1 MITNISDE
9 YHLNWDDMYIK
20 YITSKWSSSLS
31 SNLHG
36 RMASASPM
44 AAGYGS
50 SRRSTKS
57 TGSLASGGE
66 KVPPVAVWL
75 GGWVVGVF
83 GPNGVVIK
91 VGCFWLGLYIFFL
104 FDGEF
109 LREVPPKNESS
120 SVVHEELTI
129 RC

>member
-1 MITNISDE
+1 
-9 YHLNWDDMYIK
+9 
-20 YITSKWSSSLS
+20 
-31 SNLHG
+31 
-36 RMASASPM
+36 MASASPM

-83 GPNGVVIK
+83 GPNGVVLK
-91 VGCFWLGLYIFFL
+91 VGCFWLGLQYILFFW

-109 LREVPPKNESS
+109 LEGNPPKKW
-120 SVVHEELTI
+120 VI
-129 RC
+129 I

>member
-1 MITNISDE
+1 MN
-9 YHLNWDDMYIK
+9 
-20 YITSKWSSSLS
+20 ITSIEMICILSISPQKWSSSLS

-66 KVPPVAVWL
+66 KVGARPF
-75 GGWVVGVF
+75 GEVVGVF

-91 VGCFWLGLYIFFL
+91 VGCFWLGLYIIIFL

-109 LREVPPKNESS
+109 LEGNPPKKW
-120 SVVHEELTI
+120 VL
-129 RC
+129 

>member
-9 YHLNWDDMYIK
+9 YHLKWEDMYIWW
-20 YITSKWSSSLS
+20 ISPPKWSSSLS

-83 GPNGVVIK
+83 GPNGVVLK
-91 VGCFWLGLYIFFL
+91 VGCFWLGLYIIFFIWWGV
-104 FDGEF
+104 FG
-109 LREVPPKNESS
+109 REPPQKMST
-120 SVVHEELTI
+120 VVH
-129 RC
+129 